1 MGCSH
6 SAEPNSATIGNKT
19 CRTTPRKYRS
29 GTQPGLRPQPST
41 VVSPNRLSPQTSC
54 RACRGGRSVD
64 ADSAAASA
72 ETSDVLSDF
81 SHGDGFLTREP
92 PQCDTK
98 ALWRHMCVHALVTHG
113 INADPDQFA
122 ARPPPSDELR
132 MSCTIVAAWLT
143 GPDAPETPPSLL
155 LCNVPNDEGA
165 EATEETPLPGF
176 VCAIDAPPSM
186 DGEFATFA
194 THSRSSALGAPGEMA
209 SPPAFTPLSRSS

>member
-6 SAEPNSATIGNKT
+6 SAEPISATIGKKT

-29 GTQPGLRPQPST
+29 GTNRP
-41 VVSPNRLSPQTSC
+41 SPLTSR
-54 RACRGGRSVD
+54 RACRGGRGVV
-64 ADSAAASA
+64 ADSAAAA
-72 ETSDVLSDF
+72 AADEASDAFSDH

-132 MSCTIVAAWLT
+132 
-143 GPDAPETPPSLL
+143 
-155 LCNVPNDEGA
+155 
-165 EATEETPLPGF
+165 
-176 VCAIDAPPSM
+176 
-186 DGEFATFA
+186 
-194 THSRSSALGAPGEMA
+194 
-209 SPPAFTPLSRSS
+209 